1 MRVHHDHSGN
11 SSRWSL
17 DSIEIDM
24 AVETMESSAPPRP
37 NDIPLPLSRNTST
50 TRKRNASCGGIPRME
65 RTTSSASRGLMSLRF
80 LDRTMTGK
88 EGDAWRSIE
97 KRFNQHAMNGQL
109 SRDKFGVCIG
119 WSLES
124 LAAIRI
130 MIFEKNNCTIW
141 LKSDMV
147 LFCLEGMG
155 DSKEFAGELFDT
167 LSRRRQVH
175 VENGISKNQL
185 RQFWEDMTNQD
196 LESRLQIFFDM

>member
-1 MRVHHDHSGN
+1 MFKYGTKNCSCTAILGRCGECAGYNCPRFSFLSLGFRLLISNLPLPLPLPLQKLIIFTSLFIFHPHNFPSSLTPARESFQNQKLSIVSMGVHHDHSGN

-24 AVETMESSAPPRP
+24 AVETRESSAPPRP

-50 TRKRNASCGGIPRME
+50 TWKRNASCGGFPRME

-119 WSLES
+119 
-124 LAAIRI
+124 
-130 MIFEKNNCTIW
+130 
-141 LKSDMV
+141 
-147 LFCLEGMG
+147 
-155 DSKEFAGELFDT
+155 
-167 LSRRRQVH
+167 
-175 VENGISKNQL
+175 
-185 RQFWEDMTNQD
+185 
-196 LESRLQIFFDM
+196 